1 MSILAKIKQFFGIGG
16 VDVSL
21 AVPGQVAKASRVID
35 GQVTL
40 VAKSDQHVLSIEL
53 KLVEDFSTG
62 RGEGAETREFEL
74 GVLTMNTPFDIKAG
88 ETRTVPFRLPFEILK
103 SNSDELKEKGG
114 ALGAL
119 GKVASFANAE
129 KSAYNVK
136 CEVDVK
142 DTSFDPSASKEIQ
155 LV

>member
-1 MSILAKIKQFFGIGG
+1 MSIIAKIKQFFGIGG

-21 AVPGQVAKASRVID
+21 NVPGQVAKASRVID

-53 KLVEDFSTG
+53 KLMEDFSTG
-62 RGEGAETREFEL
+62 RGEEEETREFEL

-103 SNSDELKEKGG
+103 SNADELKEKGG

-119 GKVASFANAE
+119 GKVAAFANAE
-129 KSAYNVK
+129 KSAYTVK

-142 DTSFDPSASKEIQ
+142 DTGFDPSARKEIQ

>member
-1 MSILAKIKQFFGIGG
+1 MSIIAKIKQFFGIGG

-21 AVPGQVAKASRVID
+21 SVPGQVAKASRVID

-53 KLVEDFSTG
+53 KLMEDFSTG
-62 RGEGAETREFEL
+62 RGEEEETREFEL

-103 SNSDELKEKGG
+103 SNAD
-114 ALGAL
+114 
-119 GKVASFANAE
+119 
-129 KSAYNVK
+129 
-136 CEVDVK
+136 
-142 DTSFDPSASKEIQ
+142 
-155 LV
+155 